1 MAVNYAEKY
10 QSALVQSFADEQLRT
25 AALWQ
30 SPSNNLVNFMEA
42 KMIKVPNLKILKG
55 RTNRT
60 RKTITEHSGEN
71 YENDWIPYSLEFDRQ
86 WSTLVDP
93 MDVDE
98 SNMVVSIA
106 NITKTFN
113 IYEKLPEM
121 DRYMFS
127 KLYKEKLK
135 ADDGGIHNDNLD
147 EKSILDAFDTMM
159 MNMDEKRVP
168 SENRLL
174 YVTPQ
179 INKMLKQADARNR
192 ALSISGSG
200 KVDRAIYSLDDVT
213 IKVVPSDLMQSDYDF
228 SVGSKLKDDAKQI
241 NMMLIQNGVQIAP
254 QKYSF
259 VGMDNPTASND
270 GNFNYYE
277 RSYSD
282 VFLLKG
288 REPGLE
294 MYVSD
299 KAKNVTPAN
308 DDKPKQDTSAND
320 GKTTK

>member
-1 MAVNYAEKY
+1 
-10 QSALVQSFADEQLRT
+10 
-25 AALWQ
+25 
-30 SPSNNLVNFMEA
+30 
-42 KMIKVPNLKILKG
+42 
-55 RTNRT
+55 
-60 RKTITEHSGEN
+60 
-71 YENDWIPYSLEFDRQ
+71 
-86 WSTLVDP
+86 
-93 MDVDE
+93 
-98 SNMVVSIA
+98 
-106 NITKTFN
+106 
-113 IYEKLPEM
+113 
-121 DRYMFS
+121 
-127 KLYKEKLK
+127 
-135 ADDGGIHNDNLD
+135 
-147 EKSILDAFDTMM
+147 MM

-168 SENRLL
+168 SDNRLL

-179 INKMLKQADARNR
+179 INKMLKQAEARNR
-192 ALSISGSG
+192 ALSISGNG

-228 SVGSKLKDDAKQI
+228 TVGAKLKDDAKQI

-288 REPGLE
+288 RETGLE

-299 KAKNVTPAN
+299 KPKNVTPA
-308 DDKPKQDTSAND
+308 SD
-320 GKTTK
+320 GGKATK

>member
-10 QSALVQSFADEQLRT
+10 QSALVQAFADDQLRS
-25 AALWQ
+25 ADLWQ
-30 SPSNNLVNFMEA
+30 SPSNNLVQFMEA
-42 KMIKVPNLKILKG
+42 NVIKVPNLKILSG

-60 RKTITEHSGEN
+60 RGEITTHSSEN
-71 YENDWIPYSLEFDRQ
+71 YENEWNPYNLAFDRQ

-98 SNMVVSIA
+98 TNMVVSIA
-106 NITKTFN
+106 NITRTFN

-135 ADDGGIHNDNLD
+135 ANDDGIHNDALD
-147 EKSILDAFDTMM
+147 EKTILNAFDTMM

-179 INKMLKQADARNR
+179 VNKMLKQAEARNR
-192 ALSISGSG
+192 ALSISGNG
-200 KVDRAIYSLDDVT
+200 KVDRAIYSLDDVV
-213 IKVVPSDLMQSDYDF
+213 IKVVPSDLMQSDFDF
-228 SVGSKLKDDAKQI
+228 TVGTKLKDDAKQI

-277 RSYSD
+277 RSYAD

-288 REPGLE
+288 REAGVE

-299 KAKNVTPAN
+299 KPKNATPA
-308 DDKPKQDTSAND
+308 
-320 GKTTK
+320 TK

>member
-42 KMIKVPNLKILKG
+42 KMIKVPNLKILAG
-55 RTNRT
+55 RTNRN

-71 YENDWIPYSLEFDRQ
+71 YENAWIPYSLDFDRQ

-98 SNMVVSIA
+98 SDMVVSIA

-135 ADDGGIHNDNLD
+135 ADDGGIHND
-147 EKSILDAFDTMM
+147 S
-159 MNMDEKRVP
+159 
-168 SENRLL
+168 
-174 YVTPQ
+174 
-179 INKMLKQADARNR
+179 
-192 ALSISGSG
+192 
-200 KVDRAIYSLDDVT
+200 
-213 IKVVPSDLMQSDYDF
+213 
-228 SVGSKLKDDAKQI
+228 
-241 NMMLIQNGVQIAP
+241 
-254 QKYSF
+254 
-259 VGMDNPTASND
+259 
-270 GNFNYYE
+270 
-277 RSYSD
+277 
-282 VFLLKG
+282 
-288 REPGLE
+288 
-294 MYVSD
+294 
-299 KAKNVTPAN
+299 
-308 DDKPKQDTSAND
+308 
-320 GKTTK
+320 